1 LKVMAHMLKYTVM
14 WTLLTVVTAATPAL
28 AKPAALPPV
37 KTSDNVAA
45 VNGVTIPRKAVV
57 DRLWRE
63 SGPVMAE
70 RFANQVIVRAE
81 ARKRG
86 ITVTSEEVQE
96 RITEFRTAFM
106 SFPGRQPN
114 DWTDFLQRVGQK
126 NLEDDVAIQIL
137 TAKVGEYE
145 AARTELTDAEKAHV
159 MDDLERAAHTVKAR
173 QILVGVGPQFANRTD
188 EQALARASEAL
199 RKLTGGAKWDEV
211 TLEYSDDVS
220 TREEGGALDTVTREQ
235 LNREFED
242 AAFAMKAGEISQA
255 PVKTPVGYVI
265 IAVDERIDTPIT
277 EEKKTS
283 ALAEVLKRKR
293 DRMANPDGSGWFT
306 VAKSHYKIVT
316 EMPWERR

>member
-1 LKVMAHMLKYTVM
+1 MLKYSVM
-14 WTLLTVVTAATPAL
+14 WTLCAAVTATSSAA
-28 AKPAALPPV
+28 AKPAPLPPV

-45 VNGVTIPRKAVV
+45 VNGVTIARKAII

-63 SGPVMAE
+63 SGPVMTE

-86 ITVTSEEVQE
+86 IAVTPQEVQE

-137 TAKVGEYE
+137 TAKIGEYE

-159 MDDLERAAHTVKAR
+159 MDDLERASHTVKAR
-173 QILVGVGPQFANRTD
+173 QILIGVGPQFANRTD
-188 EQALARASEAL
+188 GQALARANEAL
-199 RKLTGGAKWDEV
+199 SKLNAGAKWDDLV
-211 TLEYSDDVS
+211 QEYSDDVS
-220 TREEGGALDTVTREQ
+220 TRDKSGALDTVTRDQ
-235 LNREFED
+235 LNREFEE
-242 AAFAMKAGEISQA
+242 AAFAMKSGDISKT